1 MAKSSMP
8 IVQYWH
14 SESQPGY
21 ILDLV
26 ETFRCENPEAR
37 HLLFDRVSAETFVG
51 ENFSAREVAAF
62 RACGVPAMQADY
74 LRYCAA
80 LVLGGVYCDVGYRCI
95 APLRTLL
102 DNCTEGRVFRR
113 PTGQVVN
120 GFFGF
125 AAQRH
130 RLFELV
136 LEVATTNIERRI
148 GDHVWQVTGPAIF
161 TALWM
166 LCELNSVEELVA
178 RSRDVLEGNLEP
190 VARTMASLAVS
201 RSQALEATAGIEVNS
216 IGDVRRWL
224 EAPDTELPYKRS
236 AIHWLGYADSIF
248 CEASSSTR

>member
-1 MAKSSMP
+1 M
-8 IVQYWH
+8 QYWH
-14 SESQPGY
+14 SGSPPDY

-37 HLLFDRVSAETFVG
+37 HLMFDRASAEAFVA
-51 ENFSAREVAAF
+51 ENFSAREVTAF

-80 LVLGGVYCDVGYRCI
+80 LVLGGVYCDVGYRCT

-102 DNCTEGRVFRR
+102 ENCAEGRVFRR
-113 PTGQVVN
+113 PAGQVVN

-125 AAQRH
+125 VAPRH

-136 LEVATTNIERRI
+136 LELATVNIERRI

-166 LCELNSVEELVA
+166 LRELNSVEELVA
-178 RSRDVLEGNLEP
+178 RSRDVLKGNLEP

-201 RSQALEATAGIEVNS
+201 PSQALEATEGIEVDS
-216 IGDVRRWL
+216 IDDVRRWL
-224 EAPDTELPYKRS
+224 EKPDAELPYKRG
-236 AIHWLGYADSIF
+236 ATHWLGYADSIF